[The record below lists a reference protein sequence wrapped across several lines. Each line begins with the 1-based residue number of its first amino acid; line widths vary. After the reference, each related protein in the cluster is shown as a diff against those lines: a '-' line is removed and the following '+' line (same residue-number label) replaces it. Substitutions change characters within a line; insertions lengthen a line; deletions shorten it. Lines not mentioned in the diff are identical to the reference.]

1 MLQMLLSTCVRAGL
15 AAAAAYVCAALL
27 LLLVRGVAGTA
38 AVLQGPLLHVLAFAA
53 APRAGLAAAGAL
65 ALTFLAVL
73 RLQDVACLLL
83 WDIGCVLLLGLV
95 FGYLADVRRWDEN
108 RAAVVS
114 MLLSL
119 GVLVTGEVAYLA
131 AAGPALVL
139 PAAGV
144 NSRSVLVRW
153 AARATQAT
161 AAAAAAGGGGR
172 SAAAAAAAG
181 GGGGVATAAV
191 AQATAAV
198 AQAAAAVRGLLLP
211 WQDTLLALHGFCEDA
226 VMLTV
231 ALLVWE
237 GLGPLGD
244 LLWKGCVEMAVEA
257 GVVLECLGSCL
268 LLLLSG
274 GGSLQQ
280 AWTRFWVQ
288 LQQRMQQ
295 QEQQGFGLNGEGD
308 AAAGVAHAHLVI
320 RAPAAAG
327 AFADVG
333 HTADALRAL
342 ADELENLGDGGGG
355 GQGEGEEGG
364 MQLMQ
369 GGGGPMFLNGRL
381 VVARGGVRGPKL
393 GSHWPSPLEIPFDI
407 DDVRDELGLEVSY
420 YLWCGC
426 VVCGC
431 LFCGGGIWGQHVAGG
446 VEKEAGGGVLDTW
459 HSLVSL
465 RDKLGLEVKAFEVL
479 PLGPGEG
486 CEGGQG

>member
-1 MLQMLLSTCVRAGL
+1 MLALSFSDLLQMARFMQALQNQVVNSGQLMGQGGWAYIMAGVSIMLQMLLSTCVRAGL

-27 LLLVRGVAGTA
+27 LLLVRGVAGAA
-38 AVLQGPLLHVLAFAA
+38 AVLQGPLLHLLAFAA
-53 APRAGLAAAGAL
+53 APRAGLTAAGAL

-83 WDIGCVLLLGLV
+83 WDVGCVLLLGLV
-95 FGYLADVRRWDEN
+95 FAYLADVRRWEEG

-119 GVLVTGEVAYLA
+119 GVLVSGEVAYLA

-139 PAAGV
+139 PAAAV

-153 AARATQAT
+153 AARATQA
-161 AAAAAAGGGGR
+161 AAAAAAGGGS
-172 SAAAAAAAG
+172 SAAAAAG
-181 GGGGVATAAV
+181 TSGGGVATAAV
-191 AQATAAV
+191 AQT
-198 AQAAAAVRGLLLP
+198 AAAVRSLLLP
-211 WQDTLLALHGFCEDA
+211 WQGTLLALHGFCEDA

-237 GLGPLGD
+237 GLTPLGD

-274 GGSLQQ
+274 GTLRQ

-295 QEQQGFGLNGEGD
+295 QEQGFGDGEGD
-308 AAAGVAHAHLVI
+308 AAGIAHAHLVI

-342 ADELENLGDGGGG
+342 ADELDNLGEGGG
-355 GQGEGEEGG
+355 GQGGEEGGG

-369 GGGGPMFLNGRL
+369 GGPMFLNGRL

-420 YLWCGC
+420 LCLCGLW
-426 VVCGC
+426 VLV
-431 LFCGGGIWGQHVAGG
+431 LGGVSRQHVAGG
-446 VEKEAGGGVLDTW
+446 VKRRRAV
-459 HSLVSL
+459 V
-465 RDKLGLEVKAFEVL
+465 
-479 PLGPGEG
+479 
-486 CEGGQG
+486 